1 MAGSSC
7 EHKVPLKE
15 KICCR
20 VLTIELVNLLLEI
33 GLNLRVRLIMP
44 KNSVAFRNNKK
55 KKKKTHTFS
64 RIITTSYSRIIIWLC
79 TFFMKSNFKVKMK

>member
-55 KKKKTHTFS
+55 KKKKNTYFFTHHNYF
-64 RIITTSYSRIIIWLC
+64 IQPYNYLAMYI
-79 TFFMKSNFKVKMK
+79 FHEK

>member
-1 MAGSSC
+1 MLWIYVVFLGGLVRPSSMAGSSC

-55 KKKKTHTFS
+55 KKKKHILFHAS
-64 RIITTSYSRIIIWLC
+64 
-79 TFFMKSNFKVKMK
+79 